1 MSKQNLDSF
10 LSTFE
15 ASLESALACAEDGI
29 LFYEKIKLLEQKLL
43 DASPEIVKQIERQS
57 LDNEQIEKIKI
68 IVLLIKKIELKS
80 NAKLNW
86 FSDLDKHLKRTL
98 ANEL

>member
-15 ASLESALACAEDGI
+15 ASLESVLDCVEDGI
-29 LFYEKIKLLEQKLL
+29 LFYEKIKLLEQQLL
-43 DASPEIVKQIERQS
+43 DASPELVTQIEHQS
-57 LDNEQIEKIKI
+57 LDDEQIKKIKT

-86 FSDLDKHLKRTL
+86 FTDLDKHLKRTL

>member
-10 LSTFE
+10 LSAFE
-15 ASLESALACAEDGI
+15 ASLEGALACVEEGR

-43 DASPEIVKQIERQS
+43 DASPDLVTQIEQQS
-57 LDNEQIEKIKI
+57 LDDEQIEKIKI

-86 FSDLDKHLKRTL
+86 FTDLDKHLKRTL

>member
-15 ASLESALACAEDGI
+15 ASLESVLACVEDGI

-86 FSDLDKHLKRTL
+86 FTDLDKHLKRTL

>member
-10 LSTFE
+10 LTTFE
-15 ASLESALACAEDGI
+15 ASLESVLACVEDGI

>member
-10 LSTFE
+10 LSAFE
-15 ASLESALACAEDGI
+15 ASLEGALACVEDGR

-43 DASPEIVKQIERQS
+43 DASPDLITQIEHQS
-57 LDNEQIEKIKI
+57 LDEEQIKKIKT
-68 IVLLIKKIELKS
+68 IVLLIKKMELKS

-86 FSDLDKHLKRTL
+86 FTDLDKHLKRTL

>member
-1 MSKQNLDSF
+1 MSKQNLNYF

-15 ASLESALACAEDGI
+15 AGLESALACIENGT

-43 DASPEIVKQIERQS
+43 DASSEIVTQIEHQS
-57 LDNEQIEKIKI
+57 LDDEQIEKIKI

-86 FSDLDKHLKRTL
+86 FTDLDKHLKRTL

>member
-10 LSTFE
+10 LSAFE
-15 ASLESALACAEDGI
+15 ASLEGALACVEDGR

-43 DASPEIVKQIERQS
+43 DASPELVTQIEHQS
-57 LDNEQIEKIKI
+57 LDDEQIKKIET

-86 FSDLDKHLKRTL
+86 FTDLDKHLKRTL

>member
-10 LSTFE
+10 LSAFE
-15 ASLESALACAEDGI
+15 ASLEGALACVEDGR

-86 FSDLDKHLKRTL
+86 FTDLDKHLKRTL

>member
-1 MSKQNLDSF
+1 MSKQNLDLF

-15 ASLESALACAEDGI
+15 ASLESVLACVEDGI

-43 DASPEIVKQIERQS
+43 DASPELVTQIEQQS
-57 LDNEQIEKIKI
+57 LDDEQIEKIKI

-86 FSDLDKHLKRTL
+86 FTDLDKHLKRTL

>member
-1 MSKQNLDSF
+1 MSKKNLDSF
-10 LSTFE
+10 LTTFE
-15 ASLESALACAEDGI
+15 ASLESALACVEDGA

-43 DASPEIVKQIERQS
+43 DASPELVTQIEHQS
-57 LDNEQIEKIKI
+57 LDDESIEKIKI
-68 IVLLIKKIELKS
+68 IVLKIKKIELKA

-86 FSDLDKHLKRTL
+86 FTDLDKHLKRTL

>member
-15 ASLESALACAEDGI
+15 ASLESVLACVEDGI

-43 DASPEIVKQIERQS
+43 DASPEFVKQIERQS

-68 IVLLIKKIELKS
+68 IILLIKKIELKS

-86 FSDLDKHLKRTL
+86 FTDLDKHLKRTL

>member
-15 ASLESALACAEDGI
+15 ASLESALACVEDGI

>member
-15 ASLESALACAEDGI
+15 ASLESVLTCVEDGI

-43 DASPEIVKQIERQS
+43 DASPEIVKQIERKS

-80 NAKLNW
+80 NAKLKW
-86 FSDLDKHLKRTL
+86 FTDLDKHLKRTL

>member
-1 MSKQNLDSF
+1 MSKQNLDVF

-15 ASLESALACAEDGI
+15 ASLESALACVEDGT

-43 DASPEIVKQIERQS
+43 DASPELVTQIEHQS

-68 IVLLIKKIELKS
+68 IVLLIKK
-80 NAKLNW
+80 LN
-86 FSDLDKHLKRTL
+86 
-98 ANEL
+98 

>member
-1 MSKQNLDSF
+1 M
-10 LSTFE
+10 
-15 ASLESALACAEDGI
+15 ACVEDGI

>member
-10 LSTFE
+10 LNTFE
-15 ASLESALACAEDGI
+15 ASLESALACVEDGK

-43 DASPEIVKQIERQS
+43 DASPELVTQIEHQS
-57 LDNEQIEKIKI
+57 LNGEQIEKIKI

-86 FSDLDKHLKRTL
+86 FTDLDKHLKRTL

>member
-10 LSTFE
+10 LSAFE
-15 ASLESALACAEDGI
+15 ASLESALACVDDGT

-43 DASPEIVKQIERQS
+43 DASPEIVKQIEHQS
-57 LDNEQIEKIKI
+57 LDDEQIEKIKI
-68 IVLLIKKIELKS
+68 VVLLIKKIELKS

>member
-1 MSKQNLDSF
+1 MSKLNLDSF

-15 ASLESALACAEDGI
+15 ASLESALACVEDGI

-86 FSDLDKHLKRTL
+86 FTDLDKHLKRTL

>member
-15 ASLESALACAEDGI
+15 ASLESALACVEDGK

-43 DASPEIVKQIERQS
+43 DASSEIVKQIEHQS
-57 LDNEQIEKIKI
+57 LDDEQIEKIKI
-68 IVLLIKKIELKS
+68 IILLIKRIELNS
-80 NAKLNW
+80 L
-86 FSDLDKHLKRTL
+86 
-98 ANEL
+98 

>member
-1 MSKQNLDSF
+1 MSKQNLNSF

-15 ASLESALACAEDGI
+15 ANLESAFACLDDGT
-29 LFYEKIKLLEQKLL
+29 LFYEKIKLLEQELL
-43 DASPEIVKQIERQS
+43 DASPELVTQIEHQS
-57 LDNEQIEKIKI
+57 LDDEQIKKIET

-86 FSDLDKHLKRTL
+86 FTDLDKHLKRTL

>member
-1 MSKQNLDSF
+1 MSKLNLDSF

-15 ASLESALACAEDGI
+15 ASLESVLACVEDGI

-86 FSDLDKHLKRTL
+86 FTDLDKHLKRTL

>member
-10 LSTFE
+10 LSAFE
-15 ASLESALACAEDGI
+15 ASLESALACVNDGT

-43 DASPEIVKQIERQS
+43 DASPEIVKQIEHQS
-57 LDNEQIEKIKI
+57 LDYEQIEKIKI
-68 IVLLIKKIELKS
+68 VVLLIKKIELKS

>member
-10 LSTFE
+10 LTTFE
-15 ASLESALACAEDGI
+15 ASLESALTCVEDGT

-43 DASPEIVKQIERQS
+43 DASPELITQIEHQSLDDEQIER
-57 LDNEQIEKIKI
+57 IKI

-86 FSDLDKHLKRTL
+86 FTDLDKHLKRTL

>member
-1 MSKQNLDSF
+1 MSKLNLDSF

-15 ASLESALACAEDGI
+15 ASLESVLACVEDGI

>member
-1 MSKQNLDSF
+1 MSKQNLNSF

-15 ASLESALACAEDGI
+15 ANLESALAWLDDGT
-29 LFYEKIKLLEQKLL
+29 LFYEKIKLLEQKLF
-43 DASPEIVKQIERQS
+43 DASPDIITQIEHQS
-57 LDNEQIEKIKI
+57 LDDEQIKKIET

-86 FSDLDKHLKRTL
+86 FTDLDKHLKRTL

>member
-15 ASLESALACAEDGI
+15 ASLESVLACVEDGI

>member
-10 LSTFE
+10 LSAFE
-15 ASLESALACAEDGI
+15 ASLEGALACLEDGR

-43 DASPEIVKQIERQS
+43 DASPDLVTQIEQQS
-57 LDNEQIEKIKI
+57 LDDEQIEKIKI

-86 FSDLDKHLKRTL
+86 FTDLDKHLKRTL

>member
-15 ASLESALACAEDGI
+15 ASLESVLACVEDGI

-57 LDNEQIEKIKI
+57 LDNEQSEKIKI

>member
-15 ASLESALACAEDGI
+15 AGLESALACVEEGT

-43 DASPEIVKQIERQS
+43 DASPEIVKQIEHQS
-57 LDNEQIEKIKI
+57 LDDEQIDKIKI
-68 IVLLIKKIELKS
+68 IILLIKRIESKS

-86 FSDLDKHLKRTL
+86 FTDLDKHLKRTL

>member
-1 MSKQNLDSF
+1 MSKKNLDSF
-10 LSTFE
+10 LTTFE
-15 ASLESALACAEDGI
+15 ASLEGALACVEDGA

-43 DASPEIVKQIERQS
+43 DASPELVTQIEHQSLDDEQIER
-57 LDNEQIEKIKI
+57 IKI

-86 FSDLDKHLKRTL
+86 FTDLDKHLKRTL

>member
-1 MSKQNLDSF
+1 MQRSH
-10 LSTFE
+10 
-15 ASLESALACAEDGI
+15 AAP
-29 LFYEKIKLLEQKLL
+29 YRLLRGPTRAL
-43 DASPEIVKQIERQS
+43 DASPDLITQIEHQS
-57 LDNEQIEKIKI
+57 LDEEQIKKIKT

-86 FSDLDKHLKRTL
+86 FTDLDKHLKRTL

>member
-1 MSKQNLDSF
+1 MSKQNLDLF

-15 ASLESALACAEDGI
+15 ASLESAYACIEDGI

-43 DASPEIVKQIERQS
+43 DASPELVTQIEQQS
-57 LDNEQIEKIKI
+57 LDDEQIEKIKI

-86 FSDLDKHLKRTL
+86 FTDLDKHLKRTL

>member
-15 ASLESALACAEDGI
+15 ASLESALACVEDGT

-43 DASPEIVKQIERQS
+43 DASPELVTQIEHRS
-57 LDNEQIEKIKI
+57 LNDEQIEKVKI
-68 IVLLIKKIELKS
+68 LIVLIKKIELKS